1 MEVKEQI
8 SDGLKR
14 QYSIIIGSADI
25 EQKIQSKLESLISQV
40 NLPGFRP
47 GKVPKNVIRARFGKE
62 VFGEVIKETIDNTTK
77 ETFEKNNLKPALQPK
92 IDIKEGF
99 KEGDDLEYTIDI
111 EILPEIEVKDFKEIK
126 LEQMVSKPKEEDLN
140 DALNRL
146 ASEQRTFEVSKDSS
160 IKSKK
165 DDAVIIDF
173 VGKINDKPFDGGKAQ
188 DTQLILGSGQ
198 FIPGFEEQLIGYKSG
213 ESVTVKVKFPD
224 NYQSD
229 DLKGKDAVFDV
240 DIKEVKNPRT
250 PEIDDKLAEGLGLK
264 DLTEL
269 KERVNEQIQNEYN
282 QISRSKLKKNL
293 LDNLDSYFTFD
304 LPPTLVENEFNIIW
318 QQIEADKKNNKLDD
332 ADKSKNE
339 DVLKEE
345 YRVIAERRV
354 KLGLIL
360 NDIGLK
366 NDIKVEESELN
377 KAIQSQ
383 AQRFPGQEKKVF
395 EYYKSNSQASIELQA
410 PIFEDKVVDFIL
422 KTAEVNEVE
431 VGKEKL
437 FALEEEKEKQ
447 KKLKK
452 NANPKSSKKSS
463 KKPAVKAKKPNVK
476 KKTVKKK
483 KTSTKIKK

>member
-1 MEVKEQI
+1 MEVKEKI

-14 QYSIIIGSADI
+14 QYSILIASADI
-25 EQKIQSKLESLISQV
+25 EEKIQSKLESLVSQV

-173 VGKINDKPFDGGKAQ
+173 VGKINDEPFDGGKAQ

-366 NDIKVEESELN
+366 NDIKVEHVFSSEWCRCKDTAFHAFNSYKTFDALN
-377 KAIQSQ
+377 S
-383 AQRFPGQEKKVF
+383 FYSEKF
-395 EYYKSNSQASIELQA
+395 YKN
-410 PIFEDKVVDFIL
+410 K
-422 KTAEVNEVE
+422 N
-431 VGKEKL
+431 
-437 FALEEEKEKQ
+437 KQ
-447 KKLKK
+447 IKNLKK
-452 NANPKSSKKSS
+452 FISNWDNNSNLVLVTHYVVILEMLGIGTGSGEIIISNKKYE
-463 KKPAVKAKKPNVK
+463 
-476 KKTVKKK
+476 
-483 KTSTKIKK
+483 IKDRIEIN